1 LIAGKLQIA
10 KETYMADPRVT
21 KLAQV
26 LVRYSL
32 DIQPGELFYISTN
45 PLAESLTQAVYEEAI
60 KAGAYVTVN
69 NVVPGLSERF
79 FKYAN
84 DEQLTYLPPVQKMI
98 YETYDANLQIGAS
111 YNTRSLAGIDPARQR
126 LARKASADLMNMAI
140 GRSAKGEFKWC
151 YTDFPSNADAQ
162 EADMSL
168 SDYEDFVY
176 RAGLLHLD
184 DPIAAWKEEAARQQR
199 LIDWLA
205 GKKSAVL
212 KGRNIDLEM
221 SIDGRPF
228 VPAAGKENFP
238 DGEIY
243 TSPVEDSV
251 NGWVRFSYPAIFS
264 GQVVIVIALWFE
276 NGRVVKET
284 AVKGQEILT
293 SLLNTDDGARVLGEW
308 GIGTNYNIRQFT
320 KNMLFDEKIGG
331 TIHLAVGTG
340 FPECGS
346 QNSSG
351 LHWDMLC
358 DMAESEITVDG
369 ELFYKDGKVVI

>member
-140 GRSAKGEFKWC
+140 GRSAKGEFKW
-151 YTDFPSNADAQ
+151 TPAGADA
-162 EADMSL
+162 L
-168 SDYEDFVY
+168 SGGGM
-176 RAGLLHLD
+176 A
-184 DPIAAWKEEAARQQR
+184 R
-199 LIDWLA
+199 LI
-205 GKKSAVL
+205 VT
-212 KGRNIDLEM
+212 R
-221 SIDGRPF
+221 
-228 VPAAGKENFP
+228 
-238 DGEIY
+238 
-243 TSPVEDSV
+243 
-251 NGWVRFSYPAIFS
+251 
-264 GQVVIVIALWFE
+264 
-276 NGRVVKET
+276 
-284 AVKGQEILT
+284 
-293 SLLNTDDGARVLGEW
+293 
-308 GIGTNYNIRQFT
+308 
-320 KNMLFDEKIGG
+320 
-331 TIHLAVGTG
+331 
-340 FPECGS
+340 
-346 QNSSG
+346 
-351 LHWDMLC
+351 
-358 DMAESEITVDG
+358 
-369 ELFYKDGKVVI
+369 